1 MQRIQEWLVRSAIV
15 AMIFTAQG
23 CTLFLIGAG
32 AGTAEGV
39 VSYTGNELCVMQ
51 DATLNRTWD
60 AATAAMR
67 EMEFTVITAETH
79 KDGLGGIVKGQNA
92 KNQRVQIQLLRQ
104 TEQVTEIR
112 IRVGEFDT
120 AANKA
125 AALLF
130 YEKLKTHL

>member
-1 MQRIQEWLVRSAIV
+1 MQRIQEWLIRSATV
-15 AMIFTAQG
+15 VMVCATQG
-23 CTLFLIGAG
+23 CALFLVGAG
-32 AGTAEGV
+32 AGTAVGV
-39 VSYTGNELCVMQ
+39 ISYTGNELCVMQ

-67 EMEFTVITAETH
+67 EMEFIVIPAETH

-92 KNQRVQIQLLRQ
+92 KKQRVQIQLLRQ

-112 IRVGEFDT
+112 IRIGEFDT

-125 AALLF
+125 AAQLL
-130 YEKLKTHL
+130 YDKLKAHL